1 MKPRTRFQNSVL
13 LLKKQLPPISE
24 KQVKWAYEHCLGHY
38 GKVMKKWTVCLDCG
52 YTWKDCQPPLLTKL
66 DGCICP
72 QCGRKL
78 TIDNTRKRVFKDS
91 AYFGITTTYKQ
102 HQLFRLFF
110 LESRVQYNKKPQY
123 SCNEVVQR
131 WIAKDGKNVTLS
143 VPRAANLMYYD
154 IWRWWE
160 EMEIRQSSHIAYS
173 ILPYKTYPAVKYL
186 AEIKRNGFR
195 GNFYGLNPFHFFS
208 LILENNLAETLL
220 KCGEIEWFKFTYNN
234 PRAVSKCWAAIK
246 IALRHKYEIKDKH
259 LWIDYIELLLYFNKD
274 IRNPKIIF
282 PEKLH
287 DEHDR
292 LVRKKRQLQEMQKL
306 AKKKEEAIKNEEP
319 YKRSKGK
326 YLGIEFSDGQIQI
339 GVLQSV
345 QDFIEEGDIMQHCV
359 FTNEYFAKQDS
370 LILSARMD
378 ARRLETIEVSLRN
391 YSVVQSRGKR
401 NVNTEFHERIVKLVE
416 SNMNLIKKYSR
427 AN

>member
-1 MKPRTRFQNSVL
+1 M
-13 LLKKQLPPISE
+13 
-24 KQVKWAYEHCLGHY
+24 
-38 GKVMKKWTVCLDCG
+38 
-52 YTWKDCQPPLLTKL
+52 
-66 DGCICP
+66 
-72 QCGRKL
+72 
-78 TIDNTRKRVFKDS
+78 
-91 AYFGITTTYKQ
+91 
-102 HQLFRLFF
+102 
-110 LESRVQYNKKPQY
+110 
-123 SCNEVVQR
+123 
-131 WIAKDGKNVTLS
+131 
-143 VPRAANLMYYD
+143 
-154 IWRWWE
+154 
-160 EMEIRQSSHIAYS
+160 
-173 ILPYKTYPAVKYL
+173 
-186 AEIKRNGFR
+186 
-195 GNFYGLNPFHFFS
+195 
-208 LILENNLAETLL
+208 
-220 KCGEIEWFKFTYNN
+220 
-234 PRAVSKCWAAIK
+234 
-246 IALRHKYEIKDKH
+246 
-259 LWIDYIELLLYFNKD
+259 
-274 IRNPKIIF
+274 
-282 PEKLH
+282 H

-427 AN
+427 ANSSKTI